1 MSMFSKILTALKPL
15 LIFAVI
21 TIMSSTVRA
30 EVYDFTLTLGSV
42 KVVDVGSITRIAVGN
57 EATVKASVLET
68 GELMFIP
75 QEAGESKV
83 LVWTTGERLSTF
95 HITVFDSDM
104 HQTVS
109 MAQSILQTYDKVN
122 VRSVHNRLVI
132 EGAVDPRFFTQFQN
146 AVTKAFP
153 DALVLVK
160 EVPRGEMI
168 EFKVRILEVQKR
180 YRKELGIDWDDSVQG
195 PILGTFGTFL
205 DNPSYSLVPEDA
217 TVDWEAVGQ
226 SIPIGDNDFYPFGR
240 LATSISSRIQLLQ
253 ENGLGR
259 ILAEPTLTTQTGSAA
274 SFLAGGQ
281 IPYQTVNQLGQT
293 TVEFQDYG
301 IQLEIEPELVGTDTI
316 ISMVKAEV
324 SSIDS
329 GTSVNG
335 VPGLLTRETES
346 SVSLKPGQTLAISG
360 LLSSSDSKAVQ
371 GLPFLSKIP
380 IIGELFKSKGFQE
393 QRTELIVLVTPKII
407 NTANVDYSDKTIF
420 EHAKSLE
427 ELLIDGSQFDEDI
440 AD

>member
-1 MSMFSKILTALKPL
+1 MFFKNSVPLKSLLGFVLLSIL
-15 LIFAVI
+15 AV
-21 TIMSSTVRA
+21 STQA
-30 EVYDFTLTLGSV
+30 MDSDFILPVGSV
-42 KVVDVGSITRIAVGN
+42 KVLKVGGITRIAVGN
-57 EATVKASVLET
+57 EEVVKASVLET
-68 GELMFIP
+68 GELMLIP
-75 QEAGESKV
+75 QQAGESKV

-95 HITVFDSDM
+95 RISVFDNDM
-104 HQTVS
+104 SKTVA
-109 MAQSILQTYDKVN
+109 MAQSILKTYDSVS
-122 VRSVHNRLVI
+122 VRAVHNRLLI
-132 EGAVDPRFFTQFQN
+132 EGAVDPRYFTQFED

-153 DALVLVK
+153 EALMLVK
-160 EVPRGEMI
+160 QVPRGEMI

-180 YRKELGIDWDDSVQG
+180 YRRELGIDWDDSVQG

-205 DNPSYSLVPEDA
+205 DNPAYALTPESS
-217 TVDWEAVGQ
+217 TVDWEGIGQ

-274 SFLAGGQ
+274 KFLAGGQ
-281 IPYQTVNQLGQT
+281 IPYQTVNQIGQT

-301 IQLEIEPELVGTDTI
+301 IQLEIEPQLVGKDTI
-316 ISMVKAEV
+316 ISTVKAEV

-346 SVSLKPGQTLAISG
+346 SVSLRPGQTLAISG
-360 LLSSSDSKAVQ
+360 LLSSSDSKAIQ

-407 NTANVDYSDKTIF
+407 DTAKVNYSDRSIF
-420 EHAKSLE
+420 EHAESLE
-427 ELLIDGSQFDEDI
+427 NLLIDGSQFDEDI